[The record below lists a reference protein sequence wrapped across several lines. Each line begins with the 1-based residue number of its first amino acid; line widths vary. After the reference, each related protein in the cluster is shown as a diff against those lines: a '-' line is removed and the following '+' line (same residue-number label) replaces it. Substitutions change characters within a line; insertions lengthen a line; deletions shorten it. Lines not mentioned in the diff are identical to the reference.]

1 MRQLVLG
8 VLLVLFGAMLVS
20 VVALGADTGEGVE
33 SVATH
38 APSESDASVESAVAS
53 AGPSPGAKAS
63 PRVTVSPEPGAA
75 SPPPIEPPS
84 FETDLPKR
92 GKSDTPLFVGPTKTK
107 VSGKLGS
114 YRWTDV
120 RYGTDEVGG
129 TVAVV
134 PDETSCLAQLKLIDG
149 DQTIAD
155 EWFVADSGAKET
167 HRTTLPVD
175 YAKAKLRI
183 DSDCRSWSVRLEP
196 LADPE
201 LPYTVKEKTYVVK
214 GDTVAELTKHT
225 QHIKGKWAAYTEW
238 YTTWFLSVEEG
249 DEDCFVSHGD
259 TGLEATITY
268 PKWRQPKDADPDVVA
283 EWERFME
290 SLRVHEEGHVTI
302 ALQGADAIDDRL
314 DQGFSAP
321 TCEEAAQMADDK
333 AKEILERY
341 NDKSVK
347 YDKDTDHGAT
357 QGAMLR

>member
-20 VVALGADTGEGVE
+20 VVALAADADEDAD
-33 SVATH
+33 SVAT
-38 APSESDASVESAVAS
+38 AQSDAYAESAVAS
-53 AGPSPGAKAS
+53 ARPSPAA
-63 PRVTVSPEPGAA
+63 TVSPDATASSEPAAA
-75 SPPPIEPPS
+75 SPLPTEPPP

-92 GKSDTPLFVGPTKTK
+92 GTRDAPLFVGPTTTK

-114 YRWTDV
+114 YRWPGV
-120 RYGTDEVGG
+120 RYGADEVGG

-134 PDETSCLAQLKLIDG
+134 PDGASCLARLKLID
-149 DQTIAD
+149 DDETIAD
-155 EWFVADSGAKET
+155 EWFWADSGTKET
-167 HRTTLPVD
+167 HQTTLPVG
-175 YAKAKLRI
+175 YAKAKLRV
-183 DSDCRSWSVRLEP
+183 DSDCRSWSVRLKP
-196 LADPE
+196 LGDPE
-201 LPYTVKEKTYVVK
+201 LPYTVKEKTYTVK
-214 GDTVAELTKHT
+214 GDTIDELMNQT

-249 DEDCFVSHGD
+249 DEECFVTHGD
-259 TGLEATITY
+259 TGLQATITY
-268 PKWRQPKDADPDVVA
+268 PKWKQPRDADPDVVT
-283 EWERFME
+283 EWERFMA

-321 TCEEAAQMADDK
+321 TCEMAAQMADDK
-333 AKEILERY
+333 ATEILERY

-357 QGAMLR
+357 QGTILR